1 MIRILEK
8 QGLMKKNSHLRG
20 DSIDEESGGDG
31 GPEGGSSTEGG
42 GVRPLGSRRERP
54 PENVQAGEK
63 MMTTVFKMS
72 EAWYQNLEVPHRALT
87 YSILCEES
95 PQSYV
100 SIITRRGLLSD
111 QLWIVLMKSL
121 NFVYACQEVDIND
134 VVRLARGKKRKLSF

>member
-1 MIRILEK
+1 ML
-8 QGLMKKNSHLRG
+8 
-20 DSIDEESGGDG
+20 
-31 GPEGGSSTEGG
+31 
-42 GVRPLGSRRERP
+42 
-54 PENVQAGEK
+54 
-63 MMTTVFKMS
+63 S
-72 EAWYQNLEVPHRALT
+72 EAWYQILEVPHRALT

-134 VVRLARGKKRKLSF
+134 VVRLAALPEGRRESFLFD

>member
-1 MIRILEK
+1 MEVLKVDLRPREEVSAHWEAEERGLPRTSRLREK
-8 QGLMKKNSHLRG
+8 
-20 DSIDEESGGDG
+20 I
-31 GPEGGSSTEGG
+31 
-42 GVRPLGSRRERP
+42 
-54 PENVQAGEK
+54 
-63 MMTTVFKMS
+63 MTTVFKMS
-72 EAWYQNLEVPHRALT
+72 EAWYQILEVPHRALT

-134 VVRLARGKKRKLSF
+134 VVRLAALPEGRRESFLFD